1 MRGYKQAVWWDREI
15 DREGHPIR
23 GDVRQAAREIWI
35 HACVVA
41 TSLLGDNTDAAEIME
56 VCVGRVSRYLT
67 AKREAPIAQN
77 TNALLMVAFR
87 NAVLN
92 RAARLRREA
101 SIQESELIEP
111 SAAWGSVEAIE
122 TQIDLE
128 KLARRLSPRSR
139 TILVLRDAGYDWN
152 EIAALFRVTVPAAKN
167 RFHRELREAQDRLA
181 GTTSSG
187 GKRGNH

>member
-1 MRGYKQAVWWDREI
+1 MRGYEQALWWDREI

-23 GDVRQAAREIWI
+23 GEVREAAREIWAN
-35 HACVVA
+35 ACVVA
-41 TSLLGDNTDAAEIME
+41 RSLLGDNTDAAEIME
-56 VCVGRVSRYLT
+56 VCVGRVSRYLS
-67 AKREAPIAQN
+67 AKREAPIDQN

-87 NAVLN
+87 NAVLT

-139 TILVLRDAGYDWN
+139 AVLVLRDAGYDWS

-167 RFHRELREAQDRLA
+167 RFYRELREAQCQLA
-181 GTTSSG
+181 GTTSAGRTPKS
-187 GKRGNH
+187 H